1 MSIVERIRN
10 EAGVISEQSKGT
22 PAEEIAH
29 YINTEVQNWVVESQ
43 KQMSDNLDNLIFSLK
58 AQVPSIP
65 ENNSILAKIEEI
77 KNYSKV
83 EDQLAVLTMIIPL
96 IPTMAI
102 PKKLDSIK
110 DKVDSINCDVGQ
122 LVTTIKN
129 QSNPQEY
136 LNTIQQNLEDIKDEI
151 PGMKKQ
157 IDDVLYELYSPAG
170 IDQKLKVAIPII
182 PLLATYEVETNPSKF
197 VADRIFELRKL
208 VMGTRK

>member
-1 MSIVERIRN
+1 
-10 EAGVISEQSKGT
+10 
-22 PAEEIAH
+22 
-29 YINTEVQNWVVESQ
+29 
-43 KQMSDNLDNLIFSLK
+43 MSDNLDNLIFSLK

-83 EDQLAVLTMIIPL
+83 EDQLTVLTMIIPL